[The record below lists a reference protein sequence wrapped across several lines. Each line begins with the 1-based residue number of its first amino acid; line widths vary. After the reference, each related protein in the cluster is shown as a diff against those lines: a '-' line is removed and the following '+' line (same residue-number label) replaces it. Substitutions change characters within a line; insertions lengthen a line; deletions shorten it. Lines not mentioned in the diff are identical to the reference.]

1 MFLCLPHNHVLSCN
15 KPHALLLLHL
25 RTRMRAGLGVTRVV
39 VGRELSVREI
49 AKVAA
54 STDTEVE
61 AFCHGALC
69 VSYSGQCFSSGA
81 WGQVAARLRCAAV
94 APS

>member
-1 MFLCLPHNHVLSCN
+1 MHS
-15 KPHALLLLHL
+15 
-25 RTRMRAGLGVTRVV
+25 GLGVTRVV

-54 STDTEVE
+54 NTGTEVE

-69 VSYSGQCFSSGA
+69 VSYSGQCFSSG
-81 WGQVAARLRCAAV
+81 GSHCVMCVRLCDIHVVRCV
-94 APS
+94 FYVDKL